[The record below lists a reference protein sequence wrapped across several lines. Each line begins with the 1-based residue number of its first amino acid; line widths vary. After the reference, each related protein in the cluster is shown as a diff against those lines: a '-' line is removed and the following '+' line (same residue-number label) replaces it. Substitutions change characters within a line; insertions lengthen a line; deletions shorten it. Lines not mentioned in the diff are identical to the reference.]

1 MSRVFRSRVYGRMNK
16 QGRRR
21 LGLQGHRRED
31 VWRMMAEQEASLAA
45 TAWWRSLPGWRR
57 LWLRL
62 LVWLRK
68 APRFGRVGQVRAG
81 RSRSPS
87 RAATAP
93 PAATGAATQG
103 R

>member
-16 QGRRR
+16 RGRRR

-45 TAWWRSLPGWRR
+45 TAWWGSLSRWRR
-57 LWLRL
+57 LWMRL
-62 LVWLRK
+62 LMWLRK
-68 APRFGRVGQVRAG
+68 APSFGRVGQVGAG
-81 RSRSPS
+81 RSRPPS
-87 RAATAP
+87 RGASAP
-93 PAATGAATQG
+93 RTATGAAPQG